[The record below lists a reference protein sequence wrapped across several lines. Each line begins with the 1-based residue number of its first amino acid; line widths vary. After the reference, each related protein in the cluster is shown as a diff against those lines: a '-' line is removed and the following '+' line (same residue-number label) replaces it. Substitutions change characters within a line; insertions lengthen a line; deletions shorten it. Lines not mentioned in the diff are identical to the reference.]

1 MIISLSS
8 DSESLHS
15 DYEKRRNADWDSVFL
30 NNSEVPPNYWE
41 YWESFSNGW
50 RVPIQFLQP
59 VGLDSPRS
67 FEELEPL
74 LSLLDKSSEVDVP
87 PTDWMH
93 ITWAHVGFL
102 MAADIMWSQVETF
115 YVNSSPR
122 LRRVEPFDI
131 SLSGISVDSDGC
143 IYVGVSDDGLFREA
157 RKQARNG
164 VPKVYEVLRE
174 SADFAT
180 GQDLFVPRM
189 VIGHL
194 NGQGTRDALFENLSP
209 WRETNFGRVSLT
221 HLQIGRVPIMPHD
234 HYASLDIVAQIEM
247 RGEKYRE
254 GYHN

>member
-1 MIISLSS
+1 MIISPSS
-8 DSESLHS
+8 DPESLNY
-15 DYEKRRNADWDSVFL
+15 DYQKKRDADWDSAFL
-30 NNSEVPPNYWE
+30 SNSDALPNYWD

-59 VGLDSPRS
+59 IGLDSPRG
-67 FEELEPL
+67 FRELEPL
-74 LSLLDKSSEVDVP
+74 LSVLDKSTEVDVP

-93 ITWAHVGFL
+93 ITWVHVGFL

-143 IYVGVSDDGLFREA
+143 VYVGVSDGGQFREA

-164 VPKVYEVLRE
+164 VPKVYEVLRD
-174 SADFAT
+174 SSDLAT
-180 GQDLFVPRM
+180 GEDLFMPRV

-194 NGQGTRDALFENLSP
+194 NGEGRRDALFENLLP
-209 WRETNFGRVSLT
+209 WKETNFGEISLT

-234 HYASLDIVAQIEM
+234 HYAPLDIVAQIQM